1 MLKDSGLART
11 FSEKLFERGVYALPI
26 VFPMV
31 AKDKA
36 RIRNQVSAAH
46 SEKDLTEA
54 LNAYEK
60 VGKELDVI

>member
-1 MLKDSGLART
+1 
-11 FSEKLFERGVYALPI
+11 
-26 VFPMV
+26 MV

-46 SEKDLTEA
+46 TLEDLKEA

-60 VGKELDVI
+60 IGKELKVI